1 MVGKRCLSK
10 LSSTIAIQHCSCVT
24 PRNAQIVHWRQK
36 QHFMISDQMQMNTK
50 YREKMLSRSL
60 LLKVTIFFFLSIDKK
75 RQLETYFDDPL
86 QSVLTKVDEKGFVC

>member
-1 MVGKRCLSK
+1 
-10 LSSTIAIQHCSCVT
+10 
-24 PRNAQIVHWRQK
+24 
-36 QHFMISDQMQMNTK
+36 MQMNTK

-86 QSVLTKVDEKGFVC
+86 QSVLTKVDEKGFVCWVSIYLSQVFFHDYTHLYIVSHSQERAI